1 MIEKTST
8 FRERLKKAM
17 LAKGVKQVDLANAM
31 GLHKG
36 CISNYVNGRYE
47 PKAEIIRKFA
57 RALDVTPAYLAGWE
71 ETATAQASLL
81 TEQEK
86 AERQERLD
94 LYAHVLRGLINYHKR
109 MMMGGGCYSC
119 DHGNA
124 TLCKT
129 AKANKGECPTVTVK
143 NDCYL
148 GALEE
153 SLRLIEQEIASL

>member
-1 MIEKTST
+1 MNGNEKK
-8 FRERLKKAM
+8 E
-17 LAKGVKQVDLANAM
+17 
-31 GLHKG
+31 
-36 CISNYVNGRYE
+36 
-47 PKAEIIRKFA
+47 
-57 RALDVTPAYLAGWE
+57 TPAYLAGCE
-71 ETATAQASLL
+71 ETTTSQASLL

-94 LYAHVLRGLINYHKR
+94 LYAHVLRGLINYHRR

-129 AKANKGECPTVTVK
+129 AEANKGECPTVAVK

-153 SLRLIEQEIASL
+153 SLRLIEQELRQY